1 MNLTALHVSIIDNV
15 QFAYSRSSGP
25 GGQNV
30 NKVNTKV
37 EARICFKNT
46 AGLSIAESN
55 RAREILASRINSNDE
70 LIVVCT
76 EERSQ
81 ANNRDRALNRLETL
95 IIVAARIPKRRVKT
109 KPSRSSVEKRIQ
121 GKKIISKIKHHRTSK
136 PTSDD

>member
-1 MNLTALHVSIIDNV
+1 MNATALHTSIVANV

-37 EARICFKNT
+37 EVRICFSSVS
-46 AGLSIAESN
+46 GLSLAESN
-55 RAREILASRINSNDE
+55 RAREVLASRINSFDE

-81 ANNRDRALNRLETL
+81 ANNRERALNRLEAL
-95 IIVAARIPKRRVKT
+95 ILAAARIPKYRIKT

-121 GKKIISKIKHHRTSK
+121 GKKMLSKIKYHRTSH
-136 PTSDD
+136 PTSDE

>member
-1 MNLTALHVSIIDNV
+1 MNVAALHTSIIDTV

-37 EARICFKNT
+37 EARLCFSNLT
-46 AGLSIAESN
+46 GLSIAESN
-55 RAREILASRINSNDE
+55 RAREVLASRINSNDE

-81 ANNRDRALNRLETL
+81 ANNRDRALHRLEAL
-95 IIVAARIPKRRVKT
+95 ITAAAKIPKRRIKT
-109 KPSRSSVEKRIQ
+109 KPSRASVEKRIQ
-121 GKKIISKIKHHRTSK
+121 GKKILSKIKRHRTSH